1 MGSLPPRDDALHA
14 AGDLVALAR
23 GLYEALK
30 AGQRGYASVQA
41 GRLAARAAALRLR
54 LIGEECGFEHVG
66 VLAERELERLR
77 EPL

>member
-1 MGSLPPRDDALHA
+1 
-14 AGDLVALAR
+14 
-23 GLYEALK
+23 
-30 AGQRGYASVQA
+30 VQA